1 MKPTLRK
8 IVRERV
14 HNYVLKKP
22 WGGAELE
29 AFHLKEK
36 LRIRS
41 RRERKKQQLLQGES
55 SQSQSSPYR
64 SNQAKGKAVKR
75 AVCSLPASPH
85 KRLCVVETLAKT
97 VGLNLDNTPARDS
110 SSISISD
117 ELVIGFYN
125 SNDVSWQAP
134 GRKDRIIV
142 RESDTNGKK
151 TKRTEQVR
159 YLLMSLKE
167 AYSKFAEKTH

>member
-1 MKPTLRK
+1 M
-8 IVRERV
+8 
-14 HNYVLKKP
+14 
-22 WGGAELE
+22 
-29 AFHLKEK
+29 
-36 LRIRS
+36 
-41 RRERKKQQLLQGES
+41 
-55 SQSQSSPYR
+55 
-64 SNQAKGKAVKR
+64 
-75 AVCSLPASPH
+75 CSLPASPH

-117 ELVIGFYN
+117 KTKQLVIGFYN

-167 AYSKFAEKTH
+167 AYSKFAEKLTDSQIGLSKFCEFHPTHVKLFEHIPHHVCV